1 MGAWANKYGDAW
13 KNKMK
18 AAALSHGLDAS
29 FTGVAREDTF
39 KEWETTVGNELR
51 ASHQEG
57 GRNLDIGDRLVSGQ
71 EITKEDI
78 ALLDFEGNITDIA
91 YKLNQSIADLDKS
104 VSPTYIIDAEK
115 GRAPIVRLPLKRG
128 KTFLPRVYSNESKA
142 FLELYKDRV
151 NLNEGAELGAIDF
164 DAIFAGHPEALLS
177 FIIDRN
183 PEFITQPSE
192 L

>member
-1 MGAWANKYGDAW
+1 
-13 KNKMK
+13 MK

-128 KTFLPRVYSNESKA
+128 KTFL
-142 FLELYKDRV
+142 
-151 NLNEGAELGAIDF
+151 LNGE
-164 DAIFAGHPEALLS
+164 
-177 FIIDRN
+177 
-183 PEFITQPSE
+183 
-192 L
+192 